1 MGEDMKNTLKYALLT
16 LILLF
21 LLSACQ
27 QNSIDDSKFNIVTS
41 FYPMYVLTL
50 NVADGAS
57 NVTVSN
63 LTAQTT
69 GCLHDYQITTTDMIK
84 LGHADVLV
92 ANGDGMESFIDKAV
106 STYKDLKV
114 INASDGILDSIDKE
128 HDDSEDD
135 EHEINS
141 HYWVSI
147 CLYIKQV
154 ENVARELSKID
165 PDNAEIY
172 KENASNYI
180 KKLTDLKN
188 KMHEELD
195 KIKNKKIVTF
205 HEAFE
210 FFADEFGLDI
220 VSVIEREPGTYP
232 SSRDVA
238 EIIDEVKQKDVKA
251 IFAEPQYSR
260 TAADTIARETKV
272 NVYSLDPLVTGE
284 MSKDAYINAMNNNLE
299 VLKEALS

>member
-1 MGEDMKNTLKYALLT
+1 MKNTLKYALLT